1 MTAASGDPTFEVA
14 GPKTSRN
21 DLAGPG
27 TSTYSAT
34 APGTSTYDVAGP
46 VDASSIVFVHGTWL
60 ARSSWS
66 AQLADL
72 ADAYRVI
79 AMDLPGHG
87 TLADRPFTL
96 RAAADELER
105 VIVEAAG
112 ERAVVVGLSLGGYVA
127 MDLAARRPDLIRALV
142 LAGATQEPVGLRAR
156 PYLALAWA
164 VDRLAGHGLARLDRW
179 LLRVRYAP
187 AIADPILADAVQ
199 PTGGSVALR
208 ALVGERF
215 VPRLAAYPGP
225 VLIVNG
231 EWDLLFRLGAR
242 AFSSVARDARRVR
255 VRGAGHLVNLD
266 RPEAF
271 NAAVRHFV
279 ERLPVGS

>member
-1 MTAASGDPTFEVA
+1 MTAASRRPTFDVA
-14 GPKTSRN
+14 RPRTSS
-21 DLAGPG
+21 DA
-27 TSTYSAT
+27 A
-34 APGTSTYDVAGP
+34 APGSSTYDAVGP
-46 VDASSIVFVHGTWL
+46 VDAPPIVFVHGTWL

-66 AQLADL
+66 AQLADF

-87 TLADRPFTL
+87 VLADCPFTL

-112 ERAVVVGLSLGGYVA
+112 GRAVVVGLSLGGYVA
-127 MDLAARRPDLIRALV
+127 MDLAARRPDVIRALV
-142 LAGATQEPVGLRAR
+142 LAGATQEPVGLRGR
-156 PYLALAWA
+156 PYLALAWV
-164 VDRLAGHGLARLDRW
+164 VDRLAGRGLARLDRW

-187 AIADPILADAVQ
+187 AIADPILADGVQ
-199 PTGGSVALR
+199 PTGGSAALR

-231 EWDLLFRLGAR
+231 EWDLLFRLGAPTF
-242 AFSSVARDARRVR
+242 ASVARDARRVR
-255 VRGAGHLVNLD
+255 VRGAAHLVNLD

-271 NAAVRHFV
+271 NAVVRRFV
-279 ERLPVGS
+279 ERLPGGS

>member
-1 MTAASGDPTFEVA
+1 MTAASGRPTFDV
-14 GPKTSRN
+14 
-21 DLAGPG
+21 AGPG
-27 TSTYSAT
+27 TSRNDVAE
-34 APGTSTYDVAGP
+34 PETSTYDVAGP
-46 VDASSIVFVHGTWL
+46 VDAPTIVFVHGTWL

-66 AQLADL
+66 AQLAGL
-72 ADAYRVI
+72 ADTYRVI
-79 AMDLPGHG
+79 AMDMPGHG
-87 TLADRPFTL
+87 VLGDRPFTL

-127 MDLAARRPDLIRALV
+127 MDLAARDPDRIRALV
-142 LAGATQEPVGLRAR
+142 LAGATQEPVGLRGR

-164 VDRLAGHGLARLDRW
+164 VDRLAGRGLGRLDRW
-179 LLRVRYAP
+179 LLRVRYGP
-187 AIADPILADAVQ
+187 AIADPILADCVQ
-199 PTGGSVALR
+199 PTGGSAALR

-231 EWDLLFRLGAR
+231 EWDLLFRLGAH
-242 AFSSVARDARRVR
+242 AFASVARDARRVR

-271 NAAVRHFV
+271 NAAVRRFV